1 MGETSDQIVKQI
13 RETRSDLSDNINEL
27 EDKVKTAINWR
38 AQFEGNPG
46 AVLGAAFV
54 GGALLSALLPT
65 MRGTHNGARSGPRN
79 GDWSIPNARAANT
92 RESATSEAKKPSE
105 TLSAVKI
112 ALIGLAASRLT
123 NYINELL
130 PGFENEFS
138 KARSGQRN
146 PDWAR

>member
-27 EDKVKTAINWR
+27 EDKVKSAIDWR
-38 AQFEGNPG
+38 AQFEENPG
-46 AVLGAAFV
+46 TVLAAAFV

-65 MRGTHNGARSGPRN
+65 MGSSHDGPRN
-79 GDWSIPNARAANT
+79 GDWSIRNVPAAKT
-92 RESATSEAKKPSE
+92 RETVTSEAKRPSE
-105 TLSAVKI
+105 TLGAVKV

-138 KARSGQRN
+138 KARSNQRT